1 MKTIYVKTANWHKVI
16 QLDENLFENVFVEA
30 CTQAIEL
37 KSSETLPGED
47 LLVNAV
53 MYCTDLFSKKKSD
66 QDKVINTY
74 KILINAGKHDRAELL
89 RNVFI
94 QRMKVDLKNEPIINS
109 PTIKKNGKRKHT
121 K

>member
-1 MKTIYVKTANWHKVI
+1 MKTMYVKTANWHKVI
-16 QLDENLFENVFVEA
+16 NLDENLFENVFVEA

-37 KSSETLPGED
+37 KSSETKKGED

-74 KILINAGKHDRAELL
+74 KILINAGKHDRAEML
-89 RNVFI
+89 RKIFI
-94 QRMKVDLKNEPIINS
+94 ERMKVDLRDEPIMNTTV
-109 PTIKKNGKRKHT
+109 PKNGKRKHT